1 MGVIDRAV
9 RNLAQPLDVIDGDF
23 SHPLDVTRLAV
34 QSATNKGGA
43 PITTFRQTIA
53 PWYANIDG
61 GVDAAIDA
69 SVDNIRHKGLPGQYG
84 VNDRYG
90 AFTQAD
96 ADAPITVVTDYRFS
110 DPLDPTTAAHYDRTP
125 SGGKRIVL
133 NHDVVDP
140 NSPMTLSHE
149 STHAGFLR
157 DRLSQMEASVPPW
170 GAGDI
175 NTEARRV
182 AALNI
187 PVSGRG
193 KKYTKGQKELTDYL
207 FERQEVDPRLAE
219 VRRVYALEMGRLP
232 KTPEEF
238 EKAWN
243 WYRIAGMQRLLNTGY
258 KPTMSPLAY
267 RMYNSLPAQL
277 KEVLFKRGV
286 QVPSVMAAGALSGLT
301 KNPQQPAEE
310 F

>member
-9 RNLAQPLDVIDGDF
+9 RNLAQPLDVIEGDF
-23 SHPLDVTRLAV
+23 SQPLDVVRKALKAAG
-34 QSATNKGGA
+34 QGEA
-43 PITTFRQTIA
+43 PVTTFRQAIA

-69 SVDNIRHKGLPGQYG
+69 SVDNIRQKGLPGQYG

-90 AFTQAD
+90 AFSQSD
-96 ADAPITVVTDYRFS
+96 ADAPIRVISDYRFS
-110 DPLDPTTAAHYDRTP
+110 DPLEPTTVAHYDRMP
-125 SGGKRIVL
+125 NGGKRIVL
-133 NHDVVDP
+133 NHDVVNPD
-140 NSPMTLSHE
+140 SPMTIGHE
-149 STHAGFLR
+149 STHAGL
-157 DRLSQMEASVPPW
+157 LSDPLKQLEASVPPW
-170 GAGDI
+170 GVGDI
-175 NTEARRV
+175 NTEARR
-182 AALNI
+182 AAAANI
-187 PVSGRG
+187 PLSGKGR
-193 KKYTKGQKELTDYL
+193 KYGKGQKELTDYL

-238 EKAWN
+238 ARAWN
-243 WYRIAGMQRLLNTGY
+243 WYRVAGLQRLQNTGY
-258 KPTMSPLAY
+258 QPTMSLLAY
-267 RMYNSLPAQL
+267 RMYNSLPDQL
-277 KEVLFKRGV
+277 KEVLFRRGV